1 MDGWT
6 DGQTDQ
12 QRTPRWGVFIITGIL
27 GSCSRGHGHPPG
39 DPHAPNSV
47 TSVLGTPHGMHF
59 SPGCCVLV
67 SEFILFLTVSWETRW
82 EAAGRRQCCC
92 LGPQA
97 LDSESSTPVFIL

>member
-1 MDGWT
+1 MDRRT
-6 DGQTDQ
+6 DRPAENPEVG
-12 QRTPRWGVFIITGIL
+12 RFHHHWHFGFMLPGPWP
-27 GSCSRGHGHPPG
+27 PPG
-39 DPHAPNSV
+39 DPRAPNSV

-97 LDSESSTPVFIL
+97 LDSESSAPVFIL